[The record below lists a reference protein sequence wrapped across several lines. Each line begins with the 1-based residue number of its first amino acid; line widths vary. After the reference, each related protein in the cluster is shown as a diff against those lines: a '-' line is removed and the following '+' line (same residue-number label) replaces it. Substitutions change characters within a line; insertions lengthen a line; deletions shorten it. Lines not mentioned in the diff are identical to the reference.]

1 VAGLAAV
8 VATPAG
14 AGAAQAQRR
23 AISLDVAKTLAVV
36 ALLGFGRA
44 RERAAI
50 RLVARLLAVVAKTLS
65 RGADL
70 GVVAHVATLVASSAR
85 ERRHGGGYDDR

>member
-1 VAGLAAV
+1 MITYSQVAGLAAV

-36 ALLGFGRA
+36 TLLGLGRA
-44 RERAAI
+44 GERATI
-50 RLVARLLAVVAKTLS
+50 RLVAYIVR
-65 RGADL
+65 
-70 GVVAHVATLVASSAR
+70 
-85 ERRHGGGYDDR
+85 Y

>member
-1 VAGLAAV
+1 MITYSQVAGLAAV

-36 ALLGFGRA
+36 ALLSLGRA

-50 RLVARLLAVVAKTLS
+50 RLVAYIVGISIVLDFNV
-65 RGADL
+65 
-70 GVVAHVATLVASSAR
+70 
-85 ERRHGGGYDDR
+85 